1 MTTYIFILIIALFL
15 FAINRYI
22 LVNFREKINNLNII
36 DKNFSKP
43 NPNPKHGGRLNVTGV
58 AGHTG
63 AERHRCAGF

>member
-1 MTTYIFILIIALFL
+1 MPVSNRGSKFLSYLYGVPSDFEMTL
-15 FAINRYI
+15 
-22 LVNFREKINNLNII
+22 